1 MGPFAGIYL
10 YISVLQFLSHPSISI
25 APRHAIYKVS
35 VFNQPVCTA
44 VYRPARYCDNSAV
57 RRYQARHPPQCIDC
71 ACVCICCPWTAP
83 TRVHAPHAV
92 IVTRSHMCRSEA
104 GAAVPPRFITASHVC
119 TLPWLPSLSISFPLP
134 ICSLFHLIS
143 LSFIFAYPFSSVS
156 HPRLFRSSSLIY
168 KHQCVCIYPSGI
180 AIVE

>member
-1 MGPFAGIYL
+1 MCTEQPGTATTL
-10 YISVLQFLSHPSISI
+10 RSVDIRL
-25 APRHAIYKVS
+25 AIHRNAS
-35 VFNQPVCTA
+35 T
-44 VYRPARYCDNSAV
+44 V
-57 RRYQARHPPQCIDC
+57 RT
-71 ACVCICCPWTAP
+71 CICCPWTVP